1 MQMRSAYNASMQQQQ
16 RTSNKQSF
24 FYAKHVLFHAI
35 EHRDWHRR
43 NVRSKRIHSF
53 RHLYTFIKK
62 SEVNLNKKKWKAE
75 EGKTM
80 QEREQTA
87 AAERCT
93 RNISNCK
100 WRWQREKSI

>member
-62 SEVNLNKKKWKAE
+62 SEVNLNKKKM
-75 EGKTM
+75 EGRGRKNDAGTGTNGSSRKM
-80 QEREQTA
+80 HTKYIEL
-87 AAERCT
+87 
-93 RNISNCK
+93 
-100 WRWQREKSI
+100 